1 MKITPKKVII
11 ALSLLLVLAAAL
23 VWLVF
28 FKMGVRFQIGNIVTG
43 GN

>member
-11 ALSLLLVLAAAL
+11 ALSLLLVLVAAL